1 MDYEH
6 ITDDMLI
13 EMERMSTKSLTDS
26 ELDFVQI
33 KQSIYRIENDLMQV
47 NKNLCIVVSQIS
59 NIITVLNDLDTN
71 IRRLNAYGVV
81 VAN

>member
-13 EMERMSTKSLTDS
+13 EMERMTTKSMTDS

-59 NIITVLNDLDTN
+59 NIITVLNDLNTN
-71 IRRLNAYGVV
+71 IKI
-81 VAN
+81 

>member
-1 MDYEH
+1 MDYN

-13 EMERMSTKSLTDS
+13 EMERMSTKSMTDS

-47 NKNLCIVVSQIS
+47 NKTLCIVVSQIS
-59 NIITVLNDLDTN
+59 NIITVLNDMDTN
-71 IRRLNAYGVV
+71 IKI
-81 VAN
+81 

>member
-13 EMERMSTKSLTDS
+13 EMERMSTKSMTDS

-33 KQSIYRIENDLMQV
+33 KQSMYRIENDLMNV
-47 NKNLCIVVSQIS
+47 NKQLCVIVSQIS
-59 NIITVLNDLDTN
+59 NIITVLNDLDKN
-71 IRRLNAYGVV
+71 IKI
-81 VAN
+81 

>member
-13 EMERMSTKSLTDS
+13 EMERMSTKSMTDS

-33 KQSIYRIENDLMQV
+33 KQLMYRIENDLMQI

-59 NIITVLNDLDTN
+59 NIITVLNDMDTN
-71 IRRLNAYGVV
+71 IKI
-81 VAN
+81 

>member
-13 EMERMSTKSLTDS
+13 EMERMSTKSMTDS

-33 KQSIYRIENDLMQV
+33 KQSIYRIENDLMNV
-47 NKNLCIVVSQIS
+47 NKQLCIVVTQIS
-59 NIITVLNDLDTN
+59 NIITVLNDMDKHIILK
-71 IRRLNAYGVV
+71 
-81 VAN
+81 

>member
-13 EMERMSTKSLTDS
+13 EMERMSTKSMTDS
-26 ELDFVQI
+26 EIDFVQI
-33 KQSIYRIENDLMQV
+33 KQSIYRIENDLMNV
-47 NKNLCIVVSQIS
+47 NKQLCVIVSQIS

-71 IRRLNAYGVV
+71 IKI
-81 VAN
+81 

>member
-13 EMERMSTKSLTDS
+13 EMERMSTKSMTDS

-33 KQSIYRIENDLMQV
+33 KQSIYRIENDLMNV
-47 NKNLCIVVSQIS
+47 NKQLCVIVSQIS
-59 NIITVLNDLDTN
+59 NIITVLNDMNKHIILK
-71 IRRLNAYGVV
+71 
-81 VAN
+81 